1 MQNELKE
8 FIESLKKEYKL
19 YYNFSKTEPD
29 IVNQNYYRGQSKAY
43 YSIISRLEKLIE
55 SEK

>member
-43 YSIISRLEKLIE
+43 YSIINRLEKLIE
-55 SEK
+55 SEN